1 MLGSIGKLSGRIRA
15 VCESVVLKKRR
26 LRWET
31 FTEKVNGVKVLSF

>member
-15 VCESVVLKKRR
+15 VCESVVLKKR
-26 LRWET
+26 LRWEA